1 MHAFCS
7 YYSLLFTFLQY
18 IAIKS
23 AKVLFHLLL
32 FVYLP
37 SIQVK
42 GKTHTPLGPTCG
54 RIWHLVMTC
63 CLCKIEMSET
73 QATSFMNEYSM
84 HNAMQYKIRVQ
95 ELKNQLTVN
104 LRLMKLRLACDKS

>member
-1 MHAFCS
+1 MHALCT

-42 GKTHTPLGPTCG
+42 GKTHTPVGPTCG

-63 CLCKIEMSET
+63 CLCIIEMSET

-84 HNAMQYKIRVQ
+84 HNAMQNSRTGI
-95 ELKNQLTVN
+95 E
-104 LRLMKLRLACDKS
+104 KSTDSKSSIDEIAFSM